1 MRISDWSSDVCS
13 SDLNGSLMPR
23 NAATGRSYRGI
34 NIPILWD
41 AADRRGYATHAWMT
55 FRQANER
62 GGQVRR
68 GERGTPVVLVKRLD
82 PKGKEPQPDEPATA
96 RPRAMLRTFTV
107 FNVDQIDRL
116 ENDVA
121 PDPVPEPHPERIQT
135 P

>member
-82 PKGKEPQPDEPATA
+82 PQGNERSEERRVGKECVRKCRYRWSQ
-96 RPRAMLRTFTV
+96 FT
-107 FNVDQIDRL
+107 
-116 ENDVA
+116 
-121 PDPVPEPHPERIQT
+121 
-135 P
+135 